1 MAIPDQNLTYG
12 TTAVLHSLV
21 GGREPG
27 REPGSVA
34 QQSPYQT
41 RGA

>member
-1 MAIPDQNLTYG
+1 MAIPDLNLTYG

-21 GGREPG
+21 EGRE
-27 REPGSVA
+27 RGSVA
-34 QQSPYQT
+34 LQSPYQT